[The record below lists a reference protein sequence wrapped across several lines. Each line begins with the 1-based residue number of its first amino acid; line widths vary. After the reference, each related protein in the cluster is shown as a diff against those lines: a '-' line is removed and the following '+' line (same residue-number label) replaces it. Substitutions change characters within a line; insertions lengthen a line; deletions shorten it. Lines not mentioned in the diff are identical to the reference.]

1 MSEVKE
7 YRVISNYVS
16 DTSVK
21 KAEVVKE
28 VGTKRFIVRM
38 MNDSGS
44 YFTSIFLNIDE
55 AEDFAES
62 WVMEK

>member
-1 MSEVKE
+1 MNDIKE
-7 YRVISNYVS
+7 YRVISNYVCE
-16 DTSVK
+16 TSVR

-44 YFTSIFLNIDE
+44 YFTAIFTNIDE

-62 WVMEK
+62 WVLNK